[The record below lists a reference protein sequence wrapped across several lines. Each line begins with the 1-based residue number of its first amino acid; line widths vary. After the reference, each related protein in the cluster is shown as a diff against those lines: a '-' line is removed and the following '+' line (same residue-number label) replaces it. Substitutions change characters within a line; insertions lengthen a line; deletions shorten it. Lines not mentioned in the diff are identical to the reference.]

1 MKLPHWKLG
10 LAVAAVML
18 LASGGLV
25 LAQEKPPI
33 TPPAPPGPA
42 IEEPPQEP
50 APKDVAPPPSDK
62 GPAIVAPA
70 TNAAPPIKAPDSDDN
85 DDDDNN
91 DKSKSDDKDKVADGS
106 APVPETP
113 GVRTRHSAAIIQAL
127 DKVTAETMRFE
138 VPVGKAIR
146 YKDLVF
152 TVRSC
157 ETSAPEE
164 LVQDS
169 IAYLQVRA
177 EPKVQSGEETSHQVF
192 SGWMFASS
200 PGLDALQHPVYDAW
214 LIACKA

>member
-1 MKLPHWKLG
+1 MKPLRWKSG
-10 LAVAAVML
+10 LAIAALL

-25 LAQEKPPI
+25 VAQDQPAPTPPPT
-33 TPPAPPGPA
+33 TPPAV
-42 IEEPPQEP
+42 ETPPQEP
-50 APKDVAPPPSDK
+50 APKDLPPTPADKTIVAPP
-62 GPAIVAPA
+62 
-70 TNAAPPIKAPDSDDN
+70 TNAAPPIKAPDDEE
-85 DDDDNN
+85 
-91 DKSKSDDKDKVADGS
+91 DKGDHDKPSKSDDSSKVADS
-106 APVPETP
+106 AAAVPETP

-138 VPVGKAIR
+138 APIGKPIR
-146 YKDLVF
+146 YKGLVF

-169 IAYLQVRA
+169 IAYVQVRA

-200 PGLDALQHPVYDAW
+200 PGLDALEHPVYDAW